1 MQFNSDAHSAKS
13 DPTMMKFCYLL
24 LLPSLVIALMSAL
37 TDAYTASGKVLLT
50 VTRQLLSFISSSL
63 FIGLNLS
70 VLSINRKRFF
80 QIFLSDNIYSVAV
93 LVFLFRRSI
102 SVFDFQYL
110 FNRVFVGCF
119 FFSSNF
125 ISIIVY
131 LFAKRKSSNISLIIR
146 FSPIH
151 VLH

>member
-80 QIFLSDNIYSVAV
+80 QIFLSDNIYWRCLCSFSGVQYQS
-93 LVFLFRRSI
+93 LIFSTFLT
-102 SVFDFQYL
+102 
-110 FNRVFVGCF
+110 VFVGCF

-125 ISIIVY
+125 ISIIAY